1 MWGAEYLEAAVLG
14 AVQGV
19 AEFLPISS
27 SGHLVILGELIQR
40 LTGRDVDPEANLR
53 MNVALHVGTL
63 LSIFWVYRSDL
74 WELRKRPQVVFAIV
88 IATLP
93 LVAIGLS
100 PLKDVMKHGFE
111 TPLVAGVCLLVTA
124 GLLAAAHRRETN
136 ARPFEDLTPL
146 RAGVIGLFQAVA
158 LFPGIS
164 RSGSTISGGL
174 LLGFR
179 RDVAANFSFFIAIP
193 AIAGAAVLT
202 LKDVLTET
210 PAPGSV
216 VGYGWGP
223 IVLGTAISFLVGL
236 MALRWLLRIISE
248 RRLHWFAWYCA
259 AVGTVTIIWQLLE
272 RFSLDQS

>member
-1 MWGAEYLEAAVLG
+1 MIGTKYIEAVVLG

-40 LTGRDVDPEANLR
+40 LSGREVDPEANLQ

-63 LSIFWVYRSDL
+63 LSILWIYRRDL
-74 WELRKRPQVVFAIV
+74 WELRKRPKIILAII

-100 PLKDVMKHGFE
+100 PLKDFFMKGFE
-111 TPLVAGVCLLVTA
+111 TPLIAGCCLLITA
-124 GLLAAAHRRETN
+124 ALLASAHHFETN
-136 ARPFEDLTPL
+136 ARPLEDLTPL
-146 RAGVIGLFQAVA
+146 RAGLIGLFQAVA

-193 AIAGAAVLT
+193 AIAGAAVLM
-202 LKDVLTET
+202 LKDVFTEEAP
-210 PAPGSV
+210 PATAGYGVGPMLLGTLVSFV
-216 VGYGWGP
+216 VG
-223 IVLGTAISFLVGL
+223 LVV
-236 MALRWLLRIISE
+236 LRWLLKLISQ
-248 RRLHWFAWYCA
+248 RRLIWFAIYCA
-259 AVGTVTIIWQLLE
+259 IVGTLTIIWQLAEL
-272 RFSLDQS
+272 

>member
-1 MWGAEYLEAAVLG
+1 MFWVEYIEAILLG
-14 AVQGV
+14 VIQGI

-27 SGHLVILGELIQR
+27 SGHLVIVGELIQR
-40 LTGRDVDPEANLR
+40 LTGREVDPESNLR
-53 MNVALHVGTL
+53 LNVALHVGTL
-63 LSIFWVYRSDL
+63 LSIFWVYRADL
-74 WELRKRPQVVFAIV
+74 WELRKHPRIVLAII

-100 PLKDVMKHGFE
+100 PLKDVMEAGFN
-111 TPLVAGVCLLVTA
+111 TPLIAGCCLLVTA
-124 GLLAAAHRRETN
+124 ALLASAHRWEKN
-136 ARPFEDLTPL
+136 VFSLEALSPW
-146 RAGVIGLFQAVA
+146 RAGIIGLFQAVA

-202 LKDVLTET
+202 LKDALTE
-210 PAPGSV
+210 PAEATVNP
-216 VGYGWGP
+216 GYGWGP
-223 IVLGTAISFLVGL
+223 ILAGTMVSFVVGL
-236 MALRWLLRIISE
+236 LALRWLLRLISE

-259 AVGTVTIIWQLLE
+259 AVGLLTIIWQLVELG
-272 RFSLDQS
+272 RA

>member
-1 MWGAEYLEAAVLG
+1 MPGVEYIEAVVLG

-40 LTGRDVDPEANLR
+40 LSGREVDPESNLR

-63 LSIFWVYRSDL
+63 MSILWVYRRDL
-74 WELRKRPQVVFAIV
+74 WELRKRPKVVLAIIV
-88 IATLP
+88 ATLP
-93 LVAIGLS
+93 LVVIGLS
-100 PLKDVMKHGFE
+100 PLKDLLTQGFD
-111 TPLVAGVCLLVTA
+111 TPLIAGCCLLVTA
-124 GLLAAAHRRETN
+124 GLLASAHRWETN
-136 ARPFEDLTPL
+136 ARPLEDMTPL

-193 AIAGAAVLT
+193 AIAGAAVLL
-202 LKDVLTET
+202 LKDAFTET
-210 PAPGSV
+210 QPAAT
-216 VGYGWGP
+216 GYAWGP
-223 IVLGTAISFLVGL
+223 ILLGTLVSFLVGL
-236 MALRWLLRIISE
+236 LALRWLLKLISM

-259 AVGTVTIIWQLLE
+259 AVGTLTIIWQVIE
-272 RFSLDQS
+272 RLAGE

>member
-1 MWGAEYLEAAVLG
+1 MIGVEYLEAAVLG

-40 LTGRDVDPEANLR
+40 LTGREVDPESNLR

-63 LSIFWVYRSDL
+63 LSIFWIYRRDL
-74 WELRKRPQVVFAIV
+74 WELRKRPKVVLAII

-100 PLKDVMKHGFE
+100 PFKDQMKSGFD
-111 TPLVAGVCLLVTA
+111 TPLIAGCCLLVTA
-124 GLLAAAHRRETN
+124 ALLASAHWLEANNRSLE
-136 ARPFEDLTPL
+136 EMTPL
-146 RAGVIGLFQAVA
+146 RAGVIGLFQAFA

-179 RDVAANFSFFIAIP
+179 RDVAASFSFFIAIP
-193 AIAGAAVLT
+193 AIAGAAALL
-202 LKDVLTET
+202 LKDALTE
-210 PAPGSV
+210 APTTTA
-216 VGYGWGP
+216 GYGWGP
-223 IVLGTAISFLVGL
+223 ILLGTLVSFAVGL
-236 MALRWLLRIISE
+236 LALSWLLRLITQ
-248 RRLHWFAWYCA
+248 RRLHWFAWYCLI
-259 AVGTVTIIWQLLE
+259 VGTLTILWQLTEQL
-272 RFSLDQS
+272 

>member
-1 MWGAEYLEAAVLG
+1 MFGVEYVEAIILG
-14 AVQGV
+14 AVQGI

-40 LTGRDVDPEANLR
+40 FTGREVDAESNLR

-63 LSIFWVYRSDL
+63 LSIFWVYRKDL
-74 WELRKRPQVVFAIV
+74 WELRKRPAIV
-88 IATLP
+88 LGIIVATLP

-100 PLKDVMKHGFE
+100 PLKDAMKEGFN
-111 TPLVAGVCLLVTA
+111 TPLIAGCCLLVTA
-124 GLLAAAHRRETN
+124 ALLASAHRWEAN
-136 ARPFEDLTPL
+136 NLTLDEMSPW
-146 RAGVIGLFQAVA
+146 RAGVIGLFQAIA

-202 LKDVLTET
+202 LKDALTE
-210 PAPGSV
+210 PAPVSSAA
-216 VGYGWGP
+216 GYGWGP
-223 IVLGTAISFLVGL
+223 ILVGTL
-236 MALRWLLRIISE
+236 VSFVVGLLALKWLLRLISQ

-259 AVGTVTIIWQLLE
+259 TVGILTIIWQVVE
-272 RFSLDQS
+272 G

>member
-1 MWGAEYLEAAVLG
+1 MPGVEYIEAVVLG

-40 LTGRDVDPEANLR
+40 LSGREVDPESNLR

-63 LSIFWVYRSDL
+63 MSILWVYRRDL
-74 WELRKRPQVVFAIV
+74 WELRKRPKVVLAIIV
-88 IATLP
+88 ATLP
-93 LVAIGLS
+93 LVVIGLS
-100 PLKDVMKHGFE
+100 PLKDLLTQGFD
-111 TPLVAGVCLLVTA
+111 TPLIAGCCLLVTA
-124 GLLAAAHRRETN
+124 GLLASAHRWETN
-136 ARPFEDLTPL
+136 ARPLEDMTPL

-193 AIAGAAVLT
+193 AIAGAAVLL
-202 LKDVLTET
+202 LKDALTET
-210 PAPGSV
+210 QPAAT
-216 VGYGWGP
+216 GYAWGP
-223 IVLGTAISFLVGL
+223 ILLGTLVSFLVGL
-236 MALRWLLRIISE
+236 LALRWLLKLISM

-259 AVGTVTIIWQLLE
+259 AVGTLTILWQVIE
-272 RFSLDQS
+272 RLAGE

>member
-1 MWGAEYLEAAVLG
+1 MWGAEYIEAAVLG

-27 SGHLVILGELIQR
+27 SGHLVILGDIIHR
-40 LTGRDVDPEANLR
+40 ITGREVDPEANLR

-63 LSIFWVYRSDL
+63 LSIFWVYRGDL
-74 WELRKRPQVVFAIV
+74 WELRKRPRVVLGIIV
-88 IATLP
+88 ATLP

-100 PLKDVMKHGFE
+100 PLKDMVKHGFE
-111 TPLVAGVCLLVTA
+111 TPLIAGVCLLVTA
-124 GLLAAAHRRETN
+124 GLLAAAHRQEN
-136 ARPFEDLTPL
+136 NSRPLEDLTPIS
-146 RAGVIGLFQAVA
+146 AGVIGLFQAVA

-202 LKDVLTET
+202 LKDALTES
-210 PAPGSV
+210 PASASSA
-216 VGYGWGP
+216 GYGWGP
-223 IVLGTAISFLVGL
+223 ILLGTVISFLVGL
-236 MALRWLLRIISE
+236 VALRWLLRLISQH
-248 RRLHWFAWYCA
+248 RLNWFAWYCA
-259 AVGTVTIIWQLLE
+259 AVGTLTILWQLAE
-272 RFSLDQS
+272 RIG